1 MKCLNKPGH
10 KKNHIEQNHIEQSYL
25 GNLNDDTLNDD
36 VNKSEQEMA
45 KVSQTLSDLST
56 STKCTTLK
64 SFFKN
69 VENKKKSLSP
79 DNSVDLTSQVAKRK
93 NDYSYYNI
101 LPAGMSVSNYPK

>member
-1 MKCLNKPGH
+1 MKCLNKTSH
-10 KKNHIEQNHIEQSYL
+10 KKNHIEQSYL
-25 GNLNDDTLNDD
+25 GNLNDDTLNDE

-64 SFFKN
+64 NFFQN

-79 DNSVDLTSQVAKRK
+79 DNSVDLISQVAKRK
-93 NDYSYYNI
+93 NDYSFYNI
-101 LPAGMSVSNYPK
+101 LPAGMSVNNYPK